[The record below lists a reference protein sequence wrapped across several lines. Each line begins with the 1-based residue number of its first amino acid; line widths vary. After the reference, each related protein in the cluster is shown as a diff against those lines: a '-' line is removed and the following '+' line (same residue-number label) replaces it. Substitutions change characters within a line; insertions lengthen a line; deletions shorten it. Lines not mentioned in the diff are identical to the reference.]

1 MTLCIFLIHPYV
13 WILTLCGVILTVLYI
28 ETDIFA
34 SNEGV
39 SCDACDGGALAAF
52 VLFWALIAVVLVKL
66 SCDICDSD
74 GAIEETLSV
83 PDAQV
88 ADI

>member
-1 MTLCIFLIHPYV
+1 MTPNPMTLCIFLIHPYV
-13 WILTLCGVILTVLYI
+13 WILTLCGVSLTVLYI
-28 ETDIFA
+28 ESDIFA
-34 SNEGV
+34 
-39 SCDACDGGALAAF
+39 GGALAAF
-52 VLFWALIAVVLVKL
+52 VLFWALIAVVLAKL
-66 SCDICDSD
+66 SCDICYSD